1 MNVHSFIIGELAMA
15 DRESRKKQVTAQRQE
30 QILKAAMEIFS
41 QKGYAAATIPEI
53 ANLAGVATGTIYI
66 YYPSK
71 RELFISVMEGLIATP
86 LISIF
91 EKEPSKE
98 FPVTLTD
105 AVKNRLNFLESDI
118 MARLSS
124 LIGEIQRD
132 PELKAL
138 YMEQLLQPFLSRM
151 EGFYRTRI
159 AAGEF
164 RQFEPAVVIRAVGG
178 MVIGSAILKSLEGD
192 ASPLSRMPQEKV
204 ADELINFLLHGLL
217 K

>member
-1 MNVHSFIIGELAMA
+1 MV
-15 DRESRKKQVTAQRQE
+15 DRESRKKQVTARRQE
-30 QILKAAMEIFS
+30 QILKAAVEIFS
-41 QKGYAAATIPEI
+41 QKGYDAATIPEI

-71 RELFISVMEGLIATP
+71 RELFISVMKGLIATP

-91 EKEPSKE
+91 EKEPGKE
-98 FPVTLTD
+98 FPATLMD
-105 AVKNRLNFLESDI
+105 AVKDRLHFLNSKM
-118 MARLSS
+118 MARFSL

-138 YMEQLLQPFLSRM
+138 FMEQLLQPFLSQM

-164 RQFEPAVVIRAVGG
+164 RQFEPAVVIRAAGG
-178 MVIGSAILKSLEGD
+178 MVIGSAILNSLEGD

-204 ADELINFLLHGLL
+204 ADELMNFILHGLL